1 MAGLEPED
9 LVEAH
14 GTFYTSHCVSS
25 GCRQEYSL
33 SWMKGEGLE
42 VAPEGRLPVPCVLLS
57 ARDRVSIHRHQ
68 LSPVQL
74 CSSSLLSLSFF
85 FLIYLFI
92 YLAVPGFNWGMQDL

>member
-14 GTFYTSHCVSS
+14 GTFYTSHCISS

-42 VAPEGRLPVPCVLLS
+42 VTPEGRLPVLCLLLS
-57 ARDRVSIHRHQ
+57 TRERVSIHRHQ
-68 LSPVQL
+68 LCPMQF
-74 CSSSLLSLSFF
+74 CSSSFLSFF
-85 FLIYLFI
+85 KIYLFI
-92 YLAVPGFNWGMQDL
+92 YLAVPGFNRGMQDL

>member
-1 MAGLEPED
+1 
-9 LVEAH
+9 
-14 GTFYTSHCVSS
+14 
-25 GCRQEYSL
+25 
-33 SWMKGEGLE
+33 MKGEGLE

-85 FLIYLFI
+85 FFSFICLFI
-92 YLAVPGFNWGMQDL
+92 WLCQVSIGACRIFDLYYSIQVVLVGACGV